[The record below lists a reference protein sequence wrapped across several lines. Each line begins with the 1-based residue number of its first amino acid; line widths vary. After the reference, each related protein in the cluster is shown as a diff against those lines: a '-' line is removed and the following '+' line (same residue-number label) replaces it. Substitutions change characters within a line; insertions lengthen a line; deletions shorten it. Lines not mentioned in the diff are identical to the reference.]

1 LNRQQTVNK
10 TEHWVQ
16 GIEMASAAEQMYCVW
31 SK

>member
-1 LNRQQTVNK
+1 VNK